1 VTDLTSFEIRVL
13 SMPGWR
19 LRIWLAATILAALT
33 MLPLSI
39 AGVALWIVSVRYM
52 MLTENVAYSLREH
65 RRVTRRLKINLDET
79 AVLVAE
85 RDTRIAALEAE
96 LTRVRT
102 NLGSCQETTAAE
114 IYRQVGLHPRAPV
127 FLIAAARR
135 AYRAAL
141 HPDRHP
147 RHREKAHQRHL
158 DAEAAFQKIAKL
170 RR

>member
-1 VTDLTSFEIRVL
+1 MTNLTSFEIRVL

-52 MLTENVAYSLREH
+52 MLTETAAHDLREY
-65 RRVTRRLKINLDET
+65 RRATRRLKLNFDKT
-79 AVLVAE
+79 AALVAE
-85 RDTRIAALEAE
+85 RDLRIAALETE
-96 LTRVRT
+96 LTGVRSD
-102 NLGSCQETTAAE
+102 LGSRSETTTDE
-114 IYRQVGLHPRAPV
+114 IYRRVGLHPRAPDFV
-127 FLIAAARR
+127 VTAARR

-147 RHREKAHQRHL
+147 RHREKAHQRYL